1 MNFIFPAKRNE
12 TERSEGIS
20 RLNPVKETQISRL
33 HCTMFRHEWSDG
45 FRSHLK
51 NEQKRREGK
60 GEKGN
65 LDALM
70 DVGTRYCLAAGARK
84 RYMALDTLSLV
95 RDTSR
100 AAEHFSQQYLRD
112 LAHPPLPLL
121 PRVRCAVSN
130 VPSPPSKRVTECI
143 PLPLGMHGL
152 YRNVQKIYR
161 VIGHFGMPD
170 TIDGSNWEKFIGG
183 EDCYK
188 CLYNITSIFNLH
200 GQESSF
206 ERRYIYIYRS
216 LSEDESIS
224 EMERRKRREIDGRS
238 VLLRVLILV
247 SRDVIIRRNTRERA
261 ALIRRIGL

>member
-84 RYMALDTLSLV
+84 RYMALDILSLV

-112 LAHPPLPLL
+112 LARSSASSATGQVCSFERTIATFETGHRMHPPPSWNARPVPKCTENLPCNWSLWDAGYD
-121 PRVRCAVSN
+121 RWVQ
-130 VPSPPSKRVTECI
+130 
-143 PLPLGMHGL
+143 LG
-152 YRNVQKIYR
+152 KIYR
-161 VIGHFGMPD
+161 RRGLLQMP
-170 TIDGSNWEKFIGG
+170 
-183 EDCYK
+183 
-188 CLYNITSIFNLH
+188 L
-200 GQESSF
+200 
-206 ERRYIYIYRS
+206 
-216 LSEDESIS
+216 
-224 EMERRKRREIDGRS
+224 
-238 VLLRVLILV
+238 
-247 SRDVIIRRNTRERA
+247 
-261 ALIRRIGL
+261 

>member
-84 RYMALDTLSLV
+84 RYMALDILSLV

-112 LAHPPLPLL
+112 LA
-121 PRVRCAVSN
+121 RSSASSATGQVCSFE
-130 VPSPPSKRVTECI
+130 PSPPSKRVTECI
-143 PLPLGMHGL
+143 PLPLGMHSL
-152 YRNVQKIYR
+152 YRNVRKIYR

-206 ERRYIYIYRS
+206 ERRYIYIYIVRC
-216 LSEDESIS
+216 
-224 EMERRKRREIDGRS
+224 RRM
-238 VLLRVLILV
+238 
-247 SRDVIIRRNTRERA
+247 NQ
-261 ALIRRIGL
+261 

>member
-1 MNFIFPAKRNE
+1 
-12 TERSEGIS
+12 
-20 RLNPVKETQISRL
+20 
-33 HCTMFRHEWSDG
+33 MFRHEWSDG

-152 YRNVQKIYR
+152 YRNVRKIYR

-188 CLYNITSIFNLH
+188 CLYNITSIFNLKTVKKARSKE
-200 GQESSF
+200 GI
-206 ERRYIYIYRS
+206 YIYIYIVRC
-216 LSEDESIS
+216 
-224 EMERRKRREIDGRS
+224 RRM
-238 VLLRVLILV
+238 
-247 SRDVIIRRNTRERA
+247 NQ
-261 ALIRRIGL
+261 